1 MNLCCHI
8 SDAMEGLPPRGLSC
22 RIPSSVEYLN
32 PNWSVTFH
40 RTPQPFNSSQSILS
54 ESDSEN
60 DQMFLFQQR
69 FERPLKKILITADY
83 LDKIQWRYERYKL
96 NYSLIIV
103 GALSSRGKLRLLSIA
118 EVVHSLLQEKMVS
131 VNYLRLRYLLVT
143 KICVCETEAQDGSLA
158 RPGLCGATRSVCC
171 DSKWSWGWIYT
182 GFQAT
187 PTAIKLPS
195 INAYLIYKTDQ
206 SPGEA

>member
-83 LDKIQWRYERYKL
+83 LDKIQWRYERYKI

-103 GALSSRGKLRLLSIA
+103 DALSSRGKLRLLSIA
-118 EVVHSLLQEKMVS
+118 EVVHSLLQRE
-131 VNYLRLRYLLVT
+131 
-143 KICVCETEAQDGSLA
+143 D
-158 RPGLCGATRSVCC
+158 GLCELF
-171 DSKWSWGWIYT
+171 K
-182 GFQAT
+182 
-187 PTAIKLPS
+187 TALFARDKDLCVW
-195 INAYLIYKTDQ
+195 DR
-206 SPGEA
+206 SPGWKPCSAWSLWGDSICLLWQ